1 MFCVKCGAQISDE
14 SKVCEKCGAAQKT
27 APDYEYKTV
36 RCYPSDSTEN
46 KYKMFYESCGW
57 KITDIDRRQ
66 TYDGQS
72 FDGTQ
77 NYSTQTHI
85 KMQRDKNMPN
95 YDKIR
100 ELSEKAEGYFDTVP
114 NKKRCASWLAIGI
127 FAIIVGTIACIMAS
141 MLGLPFY
148 AFIVAIVI
156 GVCCLIP
163 GILRIKSNKKVEAQY
178 YANKAIADKALEE
191 CKALVRKSKQL

>member
-1 MFCVKCGAQISDE
+1 MCFLV
-14 SKVCEKCGAAQKT
+14 
-27 APDYEYKTV
+27 
-36 RCYPSDSTEN
+36 
-46 KYKMFYESCGW
+46 
-57 KITDIDRRQ
+57 
-66 TYDGQS
+66 
-72 FDGTQ
+72 
-77 NYSTQTHI
+77 
-85 KMQRDKNMPN
+85 
-95 YDKIR
+95 
-100 ELSEKAEGYFDTVP
+100 GY
-114 NKKRCASWLAIGI
+114 RH